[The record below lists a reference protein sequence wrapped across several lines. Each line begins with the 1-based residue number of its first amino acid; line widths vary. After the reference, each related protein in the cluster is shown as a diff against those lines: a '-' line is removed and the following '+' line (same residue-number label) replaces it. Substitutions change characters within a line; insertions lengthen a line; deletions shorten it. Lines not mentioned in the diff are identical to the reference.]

1 MGEKITTAQQE
12 KFLDFFAKTPALVE
26 KFYFTGGTA
35 LSKFY
40 LQHRFSE
47 DLDFFSKK
55 EFDIKDITPFVYRAK
70 KDLKFKEFDFQQSF
84 NRNIFHLLF
93 SKNQFLKL
101 EFTYFPF
108 SQIEKPKKIQG
119 ILVDSLIDM
128 AVNKV
133 FTIAQKPRG
142 RDFFDL
148 YIILNKKKLDIFDLL
163 KKARIKFDWHIDWL
177 QFGSQLFKVKEFK
190 DYPILKDKSFDYKE
204 INRYF
209 LELSKKVEDR
219 VLKK

>member
-1 MGEKITTAQQE
+1 MGKEIITAQQE
-12 KFLDFFAKTPALVE
+12 KFLDFFAKTPALAE
-26 KFYFTGGTA
+26 EFYFTGGTA

-40 LQHRFSE
+40 LEHRFSE
-47 DLDFFSKK
+47 DLDFFSEK
-55 EFDIKDITPFVYRAK
+55 EFDIKNITPFVYKAK

-93 SKNQFLKL
+93 SKNQSLKL

-177 QFGSQLFKVKEFK
+177 QFGSQLFKVETFK
-190 DYPILKDKSFDYKE
+190 DDPILKNKPFDYKE
-204 INRYF
+204 MNHYF
-209 LELSKKVEDR
+209 LELSKKVKNK